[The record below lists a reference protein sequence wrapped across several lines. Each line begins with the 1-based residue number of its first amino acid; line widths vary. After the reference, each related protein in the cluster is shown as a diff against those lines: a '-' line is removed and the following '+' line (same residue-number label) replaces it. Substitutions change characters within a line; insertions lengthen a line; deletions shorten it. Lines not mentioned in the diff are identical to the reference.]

1 MAQIRTP
8 RKAPPSPWAVG
19 LFVASSGFALLSI
32 VLASTGY
39 SPL

>member
-1 MAQIRTP
+1 MTHSQVP
-8 RKAPPSPWAVG
+8 RKPAPSPWAVG
-19 LFVASSGFALLSI
+19 LFLASSGFALLSI

>member
-1 MAQIRTP
+1 
-8 RKAPPSPWAVG
+8 VG

>member
-1 MAQIRTP
+1 
-8 RKAPPSPWAVG
+8 VG
-19 LFVASSGFALLSI
+19 LFLASSGFALLSI